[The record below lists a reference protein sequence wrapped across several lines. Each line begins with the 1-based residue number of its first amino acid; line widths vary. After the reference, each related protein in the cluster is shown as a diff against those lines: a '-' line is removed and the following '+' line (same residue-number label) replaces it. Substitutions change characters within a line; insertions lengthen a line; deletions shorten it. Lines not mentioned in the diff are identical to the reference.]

1 MKSGNKGKDAE
12 KAVNSGG
19 FDRKSFTLCKFH
31 TRSFIIQNKHINFV
45 A

>member
-19 FDRKSFTLCKFH
+19 FDRKLSCVNFT
-31 TRSFIIQNKHINFV
+31 
-45 A
+45 